1 MIIISDI
8 GCLWI
13 PSPLGFTI
21 TISALHSGYS
31 VTVYCILSTSLL
43 PSLEY
48 LLHSALNSNDSSF
61 LTATLQLLSHIP
73 QFTHLLVRCLR
84 KQERSTWPFA
94 VHDASDILRLFHS
107 FLLKDDLEYA
117 VTTISILQGLHCR
130 LNEKNVVVPEDP
142 KENQMQS
149 LSQLFPKE
157 LEWVP
162 YHFSEVFKENSEV
175 DCIAHRSGLQLL
187 FVALVRERYELL
199 QDVYRFLEMEVWVNK
214 VAEF

>member
-1 MIIISDI
+1 MATALLFIAYSQH
-8 GCLWI
+8 I
-13 PSPLGFTI
+13 P
-21 TISALHSGYS
+21 
-31 VTVYCILSTSLL
+31 SLL

-48 LLHSALNSNDSSF
+48 LLHCALNSNDSSF
-61 LTATLQLLSHIP
+61 LSATLQLLSHIP

-94 VHDASDILRLFHS
+94 VHDASDILRLFRS

-130 LNEKNVVVPEDP
+130 LNEKNLVIPEDP
-142 KENQMQS
+142 KENQVQA

-157 LEWVP
+157 LEWIP

-199 QDVYRFLEMEVWVNK
+199 QDVYRFLEMEVWMNK
-214 VAEF
+214 